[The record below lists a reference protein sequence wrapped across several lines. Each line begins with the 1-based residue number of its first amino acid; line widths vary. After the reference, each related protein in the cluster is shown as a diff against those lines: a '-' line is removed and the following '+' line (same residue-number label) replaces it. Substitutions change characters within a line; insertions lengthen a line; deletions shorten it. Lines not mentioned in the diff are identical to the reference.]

1 MLIISIKMGAKRTVN
16 PVCIGKF
23 ILRVHVD
30 RDKARLVEQRFS
42 IDFQLS
48 ISFTLSYPGLVN

>member
-1 MLIISIKMGAKRTVN
+1 MGAKRTVN

-23 ILRVHVD
+23 ILKVHVD